1 MKRSVV
7 IGMVWIAVVIVVIS
21 FSATLYFLEN
31 NNNESKAI
39 ANKKDDINDKKI
51 YVTDESSIRTNN
63 LVNVYQNI
71 SNQIEKT
78 VEVAG
83 TNVTSFVKPVK
94 GEIIKPLSV
103 DELVFSKTLN
113 EWCIHTGVDYEA
125 KLGDEVK
132 NVRDGKIKDIGF
144 DYKYG
149 DYILIEHNDGYES
162 FYSNI
167 TPLDA
172 LEKGANVSKG
182 QLLGYVAESF
192 GFEVAEETHL
202 HFELRKE
209 GKYFSI

>member
-7 IGMVWIAVVIVVIS
+7 IGMVWTAVVIVVIS